1 MKSVACFVFKP
12 KHTHQLTHIS
22 WLTVVVLLV
31 CPVSHCT
38 ENSKNKLSQ
47 WWIRSVNARLTRPL
61 HVNDVIV
68 VVILCH
74 TSVRGFMKKFYKLSS
89 VFFICPTDSLTVCWM
104 EWAVMMMRRR
114 RRRFLAWT
122 LWNKWACALCC
133 QPAGGAA
140 VSQTDALIWQH
151 HHHHHRHWQDRHT
164 CWLKSIQ
171 LRQKEEEEKR
181 KEDRQTD
188 EESESCR
195 TKLKDLKRETGRGE
209 TDRVW
214 AVWHEAR
221 GLNCPLP
228 VCLPVCPPADMS
240 SRAESKTGEFHF
252 SSLRLVR

>member
-61 HVNDVIV
+61 RVNDVIV

-74 TSVRGFMKKFYKLSS
+74 TSVWGFMKKRQ
-89 VFFICPTDSLTVCWM
+89 THWH
-104 EWAVMMMRRR
+104 VMMMRRRR

-151 HHHHHRHWQDRHT
+151 HHHRHWQDRHT

-181 KEDRQTD
+181 KEDRQT
-188 EESESCR
+188 
-195 TKLKDLKRETGRGE
+195 KR
-209 TDRVW
+209 
-214 AVWHEAR
+214 AR
-221 GLNCPLP
+221 AAGQNW
-228 VCLPVCPPADMS
+228 
-240 SRAESKTGEFHF
+240 KI
-252 SSLRLVR
+252 